1 VFDLVMCFLKFTRP
15 IIAVIRVNSMFEL
28 CYVDIA
34 AQLTMYDICYLTK
47 CHFARSKDNNL
58 KT

>member
-1 VFDLVMCFLKFTRP
+1 VMCFLKFTRP

-34 AQLTMYDICYLTK
+34 AQLTMYGICYLTK
-47 CHFARSKDNNL
+47 CHFARSKDTNL